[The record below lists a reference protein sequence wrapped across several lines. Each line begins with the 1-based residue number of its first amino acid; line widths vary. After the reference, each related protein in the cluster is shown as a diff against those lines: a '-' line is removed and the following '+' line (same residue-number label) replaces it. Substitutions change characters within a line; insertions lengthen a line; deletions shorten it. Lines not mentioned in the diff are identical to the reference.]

1 MRLTWT
7 EKRQIMPIHCFEP
20 AWKTDEHQMLQDAA
34 TRFFK
39 EHWGPK
45 DEAWRQAGMM
55 DVQAWRDAGANGFLC
70 ASTPEEYGGGG
81 GDFGHEAALI
91 LAQGE
96 AAIAGFG
103 GSLHSGIVAPYILHH
118 GTEEQKKRWLPKLA
132 TGELIS
138 AIAMTEPGTGSDL
151 QGVRT
156 LALREGDTYKING
169 SKTFITNG
177 QLANFIIVV
186 CKTDKDKGAQ
196 GISLFVVE
204 TDQVSGFRRGRNL
217 DKIGM
222 ESQDT
227 SELFFDDVVVPAQNL
242 LGLQEGLGFFQLM
255 QELPQERLIVALAGI
270 AAMEL
275 AMTVTLEYT
284 KERKA
289 FGKPIFSFQNTRFK
303 LAECQALLMASRALV
318 DAAMVSH
325 LKGELGVDRAALIKY
340 WISDNQCKLID
351 ECLQLFG
358 GYGYM
363 KEYPIARLWADA
375 RVQRIYGGTN
385 EIMKELASRFL

>member
-1 MRLTWT
+1 
-7 EKRQIMPIHCFEP
+7 MPIQSFTP
-20 AWKTDEHQMLQDAA
+20 TWMTDEHRMLKDAA

-39 EHWGPK
+39 DQWGPK
-45 DEAWRQAGMM
+45 DEQWRHDGMMSAEAWRE
-55 DVQAWRDAGANGFLC
+55 AGANGFLC
-70 ASTPEEYGGGG
+70 ASMPEEYGGGG
-81 GDFGHEAALI
+81 GDFGHEAVLI
-91 LAQGE
+91 YAQGE
-96 AAIAGFG
+96 AGISGFG
-103 GSLHSGIVAPYILHH
+103 GSLHSGIVAPYILHY
-118 GTEEQKKRWLPKLA
+118 GTEEQKKRWLPRLA
-132 TGELIS
+132 SGELIG

-156 LALREGDTYKING
+156 LALKEGDTYRING

-177 QLANFIIVV
+177 QLANLVIVV
-186 CKTDKDKGAQ
+186 TKTDKDEGAKGM
-196 GISLFVVE
+196 SLIVVE
-204 TDQVSGFRRGRNL
+204 TDEVQGFRRGRNL
-217 DKIGM
+217 DKVGM
-222 ESQDT
+222 DAQDT
-227 SELFFDDVVVPAQNL
+227 SELFFDDVVVPASNL
-242 LGLQEGLGFFQLM
+242 LGGAEGMGFFQLM
-255 QELPQERLIVALAGI
+255 QELPQERMLVALAGI

-275 AMTVTLEYT
+275 AMKVTLDYT

-303 LAECQALLMASRALV
+303 LAECQALLMASNALV

-340 WISDNQCKLID
+340 WITDNQCKLID

-363 KEYPIARLWADA
+363 KEYPIARLWTDS

-385 EIMKELASRFL
+385 EIMKELACRFL